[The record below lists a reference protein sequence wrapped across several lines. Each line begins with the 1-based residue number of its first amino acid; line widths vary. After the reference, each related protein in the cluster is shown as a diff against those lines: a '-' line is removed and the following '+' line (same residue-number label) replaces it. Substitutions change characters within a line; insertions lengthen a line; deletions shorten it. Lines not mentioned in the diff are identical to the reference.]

1 MNTNK
6 SKIALLLAAGAVSMA
21 LTGCGGDDGND
32 GNPGNPGGPA
42 ANYINTLN
50 LKVTDV
56 TYTDGVPTIN
66 VFATNEEDLPVVGLT
81 ALEVKNVAQL
91 IPQGATGA
99 GNRAQW
105 QPIGSQKQF
114 EDQKNGNYRFT
125 IDNIKVE
132 KFNAELTQRYN
143 VIASASTLADGATT
157 VPRTEISQDFSGEGY
172 DALYTKN
179 IVSQQTCA
187 KCHAEGEPLTRRHST
202 YINQESCATC
212 HDSGNYG
219 MEEEKHWNHL
229 IHNIH
234 NTDKIFESKGY
245 VFDGEKAEAL
255 IQNNC
260 KSCHVPAEEGE
271 PELAEWGN
279 WSSVPTMET
288 CSSCHSDIDF
298 KAGQGH
304 SQQANNSNCIACHN
318 ASWTEEIHSESYT
331 QTKNLINQYGIE
343 TSSTV
348 DPTTKA
354 ATITIQVVDADGVAL
369 DINTIKSQIQRIDIM
384 TNVGPNNMAMSYGKK
399 DSITAVK
406 NGVVLSEEGI
416 VDGKLVYTTI
426 KPLDFGAAKTDTDTA
441 VTFVNWAMCSEND
454 QFTDCNEV
462 NIETNLATNPDSGNK
477 FLKVD
482 FFTGMKADMAFA
494 TLSGETASTR
504 HVDSVNFGA
513 CANCHGTEW
522 QSNYHKGENSP
533 GIVMS
538 EQVAHS
544 EDANGNPIIGLDG
557 CATCHTPAGTYAAG
571 KNKGALE
578 MKLHVK
584 HSQGDYAVI
593 KGMNCD
599 QCHNDFN
606 LDAFK
611 KKDALATS
619 VEGLFTPAQ
628 TSFYTTPIAATCGSC
643 HSYNMDSFKTHVE
656 GKGALVNVE
665 FDELP
670 IDADGNLTHTET
682 CFFCH
687 EPNPGDHTSMK
698 M

>member
-42 ANYINTLN
+42 ADVINVLN

-56 TYTDGVPTIN
+56 TYADGVPTIN

-172 DALYTKN
+172 EALYTKN
-179 IVSQQTCA
+179 IVSQQTCE

-234 NTDKIFESKGY
+234 NTDKTFESKGY
-245 VFDGEKAEAL
+245 VFDGVKAEAL

-260 KSCHVPAEEGE
+260 KSCHVAPEEGNT
-271 PELAEWGN
+271 ELAEWGN

-288 CSSCHSDIDF
+288 CTSCHSDIDF

-304 SQQANNSNCIACHN
+304 SQQADNSNCIACHN
-318 ASWTEEIHSESYT
+318 ASWTEELHTSDFT
-331 QTKNLINQYGIE
+331 QTKALINQYGIE
-343 TSSTV
+343 TTSVV
-348 DPTTKA
+348 DPKTEK
-354 ATITIQVVDADGVAL
+354 ATITIQVVDANGTPI

-384 TNVGPNNMAMSYGKK
+384 TNVGPNNVALSYNDK
-399 DSITAVK
+399 DKVTAIK
-406 NGVVLSEEGI
+406 NGVAVSEDSI
-416 VDGKLVYTTI
+416 VDGKLVYTTTETL
-426 KPLDFGAAKTDTDTA
+426 PFGAAKTDTDTA
-441 VTFVNWAMCSEND
+441 VTFVNWAMCSENG
-454 QFTDCNEV
+454 QFVDCTDPAFNGGDV
-462 NIETNLATNPDSGNK
+462 SK
-477 FLKVD
+477 Y
-482 FFTGMKADMAFA
+482 TGMKADMAFA
-494 TLSGETASTR
+494 TLSGEKASTR
-504 HVDSVNFGA
+504 HVDSVNFSA

-522 QSNYHKGENSP
+522 QSQYHKGTNSP
-533 GIVMS
+533 GLVMS
-538 EQVAHS
+538 EQLAHS
-544 EDANGNPIIGLDG
+544 NDADGKPIIGLDG
-557 CATCHTPAGTYAAG
+557 CVTCHTPAGSYASG
-571 KNKGALE
+571 FNKGALE
-578 MKLHVK
+578 MKLHK
-584 HSQGDYAVI
+584 THKEKASHDLIGG
-593 KGMNCD
+593 KCT
-599 QCHNDFN
+599 QCHTSFN

-611 KKDALATS
+611 KKTPMATNS
-619 VEGLFTPAQ
+619 VKDDYWVWTTTGYSSPVTAVCTTCHVIGEPYVKLTEKHIEDNGGYYQSGDKLPVTE
-628 TSFYTTPIAATCGSC
+628 SCFYC
-643 HSYNMDSFKTHVE
+643 HKPT
-656 GKGALVNVE
+656 
-665 FDELP
+665 
-670 IDADGNLTHTET
+670 AD
-682 CFFCH
+682 
-687 EPNPGDHTSMK
+687 DHTSIK